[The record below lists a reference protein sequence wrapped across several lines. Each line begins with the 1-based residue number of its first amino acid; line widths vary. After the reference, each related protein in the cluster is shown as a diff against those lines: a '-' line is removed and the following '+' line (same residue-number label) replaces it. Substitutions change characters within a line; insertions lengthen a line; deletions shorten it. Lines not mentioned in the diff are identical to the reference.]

1 MHIKSLRIENFRNLK
16 SVGIQPHPR
25 LNFYYGDNGAGKT
38 SLLEALVVVS
48 RGKSF
53 KTAHIEELS
62 GVDAAPFR
70 VFLESRFA
78 GQDHK
83 MGLERDGKN
92 WKARMDGQDV
102 AMLSVLTRHLPMVL
116 MEPNSHLLISG
127 SPDGRRRFLDWG
139 VFHVEP
145 LFLDCWRRYSRALK
159 QRNAALRAGQT
170 RVLDSLDQ
178 LSARLGEQL
187 NTYRLAYFSRL
198 AGAISQ
204 QEEVEGAPELKNVIL
219 EFQPGWKGDSLLE
232 ALLRTRKRDVES
244 GATSQ
249 GPHRADVLFTKDEKA
264 VRSVFSRGE
273 QKSLVASLLLKQAEL
288 LAAQGEPP
296 LVLLDDLAS
305 EFDQQHFASV
315 LVRALACAGQVWVTG
330 TSAPGRA
337 PEHKVFHVKHGTVQE
352 LL

>member
-1 MHIKSLRIENFRNLK
+1 MYIKSLRIENFRNLK
-16 SVGIQPHPR
+16 SVCIEPHPR
-25 LNFYYGDNGAGKT
+25 LNFYYGANGAGKT

-62 GVDAAPFR
+62 GVDAGAFR
-70 VFLESRFA
+70 VFLESRYA

-83 MGLERDGKN
+83 LGLERNGKT

-102 AMLSVLTRHLPMVL
+102 SMLSELTRQLPLVL

-127 SPDGRRRFLDWG
+127 TPDGRRRFLDWG

-159 QRNAALRAGQT
+159 QRNAALRAGQV

-178 LSARLGEQL
+178 LCARLGEQL

-198 AGAISQ
+198 AEAFSQ
-204 QEEVEGAPELKNVIL
+204 QEEVKGAPELKDVLL
-219 EFQPGWKGDSLLE
+219 EFQPGWKGESLLE
-232 ALLRTRKRDVES
+232 ALVRTRKRDIER

-249 GPHRADVLFTKDEKA
+249 GPHRADVMLTKDEKA
-264 VRSVFSRGE
+264 VRSLFSRGE

-305 EFDQQHFASV
+305 EFDQEHFESV
-315 LVRALACAGQVWVTG
+315 LARALACAGQVWVTG
-330 TSAPGRA
+330 TSATGLA
-337 PEHKVFHVKHGTVQE
+337 PQHKVFHVKHGAVQE
-352 LL
+352 LI

>member
-16 SVGIQPHPR
+16 SVSIEPHPQ

-70 VFLESRFA
+70 VVLESRFA

-83 MGLERDGKN
+83 MGLERNGKN
-92 WKARMDGQDV
+92 WKARLDGQDV
-102 AMLSVLTRHLPMVL
+102 PMLSALTRQLPMVL

-127 SPDGRRRFLDWG
+127 PPEGRRRFLDWG

-145 LFLDCWRRYSRALK
+145 LFLDCWRRYARVLK
-159 QRNAALRAGQT
+159 QRNAALRAKQV
-170 RVLDSLDQ
+170 RVLDSLDH
-178 LSARLGEQL
+178 LAATLGEQL
-187 NTYRLAYFSRL
+187 NAYRWAYFCRLAAAF
-198 AGAISQ
+198 SQ
-204 QEEVEGAPELKNVIL
+204 QDEVQGAPELKDVL
-219 EFQPGWKGDSLLE
+219 LDFQPGWKGVSLLE
-232 ALLRTRKRDVES
+232 ALVRTRSRDLES
-244 GATSQ
+244 GATGE
-249 GPHRADVLFTKDEKA
+249 GPHRADVLFSKDQKE
-264 VRSVFSRGE
+264 VRSLFSRGE

-315 LVRALACAGQVWVTG
+315 LLRALACAGQVWVTG
-330 TSAPGRA
+330 TSAPDPAR
-337 PEHKVFHVKHGTVQE
+337 ERKVFHVKHGSVQE

>member
-1 MHIKSLRIENFRNLK
+1 MYIKSLRIENFRNLK
-16 SVGIQPHPR
+16 SVSIEPHPR
-25 LNFYYGDNGAGKT
+25 LNFYFGDNGAGKT

-53 KTAHIEELS
+53 KTARVEELS
-62 GVDAAPFR
+62 GADDGPFR

-83 MGLERDGKN
+83 IGVERGGKI
-92 WKARMDGQDV
+92 WKARLDGQDV
-102 AMLSVLTRHLPMVL
+102 NLLSVLTRHLPMVL

-145 LFLDCWRRYSRALK
+145 LFLDCWRRYARALK
-159 QRNAALRAGQT
+159 QRNAALRSNQT
-170 RVLDSLDQ
+170 RVLDSLDH
-178 LSARLGEQL
+178 LCARLGEQL
-187 NTYRLAYFSRL
+187 NTYRLAYFSQL
-198 AGAISQ
+198 AAAFCQGDD
-204 QEEVEGAPELKNVIL
+204 VEGAPELKDVAL
-219 EFQPGWKGDSLLE
+219 EFQPGWKGESLLE
-232 ALLRTRKRDVES
+232 ALMRTRKRDAES

-249 GPHRADVLFTKDEKA
+249 GPHRADVLFTKEEKA
-264 VRSVFSRGE
+264 VRAIFSRGE

-288 LAAQGEPP
+288 LAALGEPP

-315 LVRALACAGQVWVTG
+315 LQRALACAGQVWVTG
-330 TSAPGRA
+330 TSATGFA
-337 PEHKVFHVKHGTVQE
+337 LQHKVFHVKHGSVQE